1 MPHPPLTVLA
11 LPGSLRRDSFNR
23 RLLEAAA
30 ELAPAGMTLQ
40 LCDGLRGLPL
50 FDEDLERET
59 RGGPAPVQQLR
70 ARVASAHALL
80 IATPEYNQS
89 FPGVLKNGLDWL
101 SRPGPAE
108 VLVGKPVAL
117 FGATAG
123 RWGTRLAQAGL
134 RQVLTAT
141 EALVLP
147 APGVYLREAERIFD
161 GNGQL
166 RDEATRE
173 QLRELLRAFA
183 LWIERVQQAR

>member
-1 MPHPPLTVLA
+1 MPLTVLA

-40 LCDGLRGLPL
+40 LRDGLRGLPL

-59 RGGPAPVQQLR
+59 HGGPAPVQQLR
-70 ARVASAHALL
+70 AQVASADALL

-117 FGATAG
+117 VGATAG

-147 APGVYLREAERIFD
+147 APGMYVREAERLFD

-183 LWIERVQQAR
+183 LWIERVAQAR

>member
-1 MPHPPLTVLA
+1 MPHLPLTVLA
-11 LPGSLRRDSFNR
+11 LPGSLRQDSFNR

-40 LCDGLRGLPL
+40 PCDGLRGLPL

-70 ARVASAHALL
+70 AQVASADALL

-101 SRPGPAE
+101 SRPAPAE

-117 FGATAG
+117 LGATAG

-147 APGVYLREAERIFD
+147 APGVYVREAERLFD
-161 GNGQL
+161 GSGQL

-183 LWIERVQQAR
+183 LWIERVAQAR